1 MAKRYDRAYFDRWY
15 RRPGRRVRTG
25 AELARTAAMVVAV
38 TEWVLGRRLR
48 SVLDVGC
55 GEGPWQPAL
64 QRLRPGS
71 RYAGVDPSAY
81 AVGRFGRRRNL
92 RLGRF
97 DELSGLG
104 LAGPYDLV
112 VCADVLHYL
121 GAAELARGLPMLSDL
136 VGGVA
141 YVQAYTRADDVEGD
155 MRGFRRRSAGAYRR
169 LLRGVGLVP
178 IGAGCWAAG
187 AHAGRLAALECA

>member
-15 RRPGRRVRTG
+15 RHPRHRIRTR
-25 AELARTAAMVVAV
+25 AELLRTVQMTVAV
-38 TEWVLGRRLR
+38 TEWALGRGLR

-55 GEGPWQPAL
+55 GEGPWQPLL

-71 RYAGVDPSAY
+71 RYAGVDPSPY
-81 AVGRFGRRRNL
+81 AIARFGRRRNL

-97 DELSGLG
+97 DDLGTLG
-104 LAGPYDLV
+104 LDGPFDLV

-121 GAAELARGLPMLSDL
+121 DADELRRGLPALANL

-141 YVQAYTRADDVEGD
+141 YVQAYTRSDDVEGD
-155 MRGFRRRSAGAYRR
+155 LGGFHRRSADAYRR
-169 LLRGVGLVP
+169 LLRGVGLVSV
-178 IGAGCWAAG
+178 GAGCWAAG
-187 AHAGRLAALECA
+187 PVARQLPALECA